1 MVEERSGKISPSRDP
16 RRLLRLLNGCR
27 RRSLQKEESKRAK
40 RRERGEKERT
50 SVLSR
55 GRLAELEEEGLG
67 GTASFS
73 DFLTGTFAG
82 DFDLLDDAF
91 EVLAPALSVFF
102 STFFSAFFSHLS
114 ATAFSATAA
123 D

>member
-1 MVEERSGKISPSRDP
+1 MVDGRSGKGSPSRDP

-73 DFLTGTFAG
+73 DFLTGAFAG
-82 DFDLLDDAF
+82 DLDLLDDAF

-102 STFFSAFFSHLS
+102 SAFFSAFFSHLS